1 MIKSLQSVI
10 MIASMVSISLFGGKN
25 IGLTKEID
33 NLRECVVCSVETRRD
48 NGSGLASA
56 EGGMALGYT
65 DGFWVEED
73 ETAYLLDTYGNR
85 VLEFSGENSR
95 EILLSDT
102 VLPSDIVTCGEKIY
116 IFDDLLKELQIYT
129 KQGELLVRSQVQL
142 ENDYVKQLSCING
155 AVMLQTY
162 QQRWYSVNSETG
174 DIVLNEHKQTPAV
187 AVGNYSYAEYLETDE
202 DGTVY
207 SVHTSLVKNCPVISG
222 ELTLRA
228 VSAEGELVGSYI
240 LPVMEYTYLPDRYL
254 QVHQNGNI
262 YIMIPSEETVEIRKI
277 SLKSSTESV
286 MTELTNDAKNLAID
300 YAANTKTRK
309 GNGKACTEA
318 IVFSREEAKQRAY
331 DMAFCEWTL
340 KKTHTNTSKAEKGV
354 VLPREIAFQKKMH
367 ANESSWSETMTG
379 LPYCWGGF
387 YALDTGVGGKTFD
400 SMMKK
405 WDAVA
410 GNINPT
416 GYLKYLTIGVDC
428 SGYAGAVFG
437 FSKKYNTSAIS
448 DIGTGVTDV
457 KELQQMD
464 IFVYPGEHV
473 ILFSEWVD
481 DATALVCEAAIREG
495 KVEVHPK
502 SINEFVISRKY
513 QMRSPW

>member
-1 MIKSLQSVI
+1 MFKNLQCIILIS
-10 MIASMVSISLFGGKN
+10 SMLSISLFGGQN
-25 IGLTKEID
+25 LGLTKEID

-85 VLEFSGENSR
+85 VLEFKGKNNR

-102 VLPSDIVTCGEKIY
+102 VLPADIVTCKEKIY

-129 KQGELLVRSQVQL
+129 KQGELLARSPVQP
-142 ENDYVKQLSCING
+142 ENDYVKMLTCING
-155 AVMLQTY
+155 EIMLQTY
-162 QQRWYSVNSETG
+162 GNRWYSVDGETG
-174 DIVLNEHKQTPAV
+174 SITPDEHKQTPAV
-187 AVGNYSYAEYLETDE
+187 EAGSYSYAEYLETDE

-207 SVHTSLVKNCPVISG
+207 SVCTSLVKKCAVISG

-228 VSAEGELVGSYI
+228 VSADGEPVGSYI
-240 LPVMEYTYLPDRYL
+240 LPVLEYTYLPDRYL

-262 YIMIPSEETVEIRKI
+262 YMMIPSEETVEIRKI
-277 SLKSSTESV
+277 SLKSPTESV
-286 MTELTNDAKNLAID
+286 MTELTEAAKSRASD
-300 YAANTKTRK
+300 YAANTKKRIAN
-309 GNGKACTEA
+309 GNSCTEP
-318 IVFSREEAKQRAY
+318 IVFTREEAKERAY

-340 KKTHTNTSKAEKGV
+340 KKTHTNTAKAEKGV
-354 VLPREIAFQKKMH
+354 VLPREIAYRKEMH
-367 ANESSWSETMTG
+367 ANDSSWSETIIG

-387 YALDTGVGGKTFD
+387 YALDTGVGGKTFGT
-400 SMMKK
+400 MLKK
-405 WDAVA
+405 WDSVA

-437 FSKKYNTSAIS
+437 FSKKYNTSTLS
-448 DIGTGVTDV
+448 DIGSGITDM
-457 KELQQMD
+457 KTLQQMD

-473 ILFSEWVD
+473 ILFSEWID
-481 DATALVCEAAIREG
+481 DATVLVCEAAIREG

-502 SINEFVISRKY
+502 SVNEFVISRKY